1 MKPIKT
7 CLLFF
12 VCVAIAAIPFSG
24 FAQANQDLTREIFK
38 ELIEINTT
46 HSSGNT
52 TEAAEAMARRLK
64 AAGFTD
70 KDIFIGGSHPK
81 KGNLVV
87 TLKGSGKRKPILL
100 MAHIDVV
107 EALREDW
114 SFDPFK
120 FQEIDGFYY
129 ARGSSDDKAMAA
141 IFVANLI
148 RYKKEGFV
156 PERDIIVALTADEEG
171 GDHNGIK
178 WLLDNHRDLVN
189 ADFALNEGGGGQQKD
204 GKKIL
209 NGVQLSEKVF
219 QSFQLEVK
227 NPGGHSSLPRKDNA
241 IYHLTAAINKLANFD
256 FPINLNDGTRAFF
269 ERSAKI
275 ETGQL
280 AADMKGVI
288 LSPPDADAVK
298 RLSEIPY
305 YNALLRTTCVA
316 TMLSGGHAQ
325 NALPQTATA
334 VVNCRI
340 LPGEDPEKIKQTLI
354 EVFNDSEVKVTAM
367 NAASASPPSPLST
380 EVMGPIEKVTAK
392 MWPGVAVIPVMSTGA
407 TDGAHTRNAGIPTY
421 GVSGLFSEMD
431 DKRAH
436 GKDERINV
444 KAFYEG
450 QEFLYQLV
458 KELSQKTSV
467 KRNY

>member
-1 MKPIKT
+1 MKSVKT
-7 CLLFF
+7 LLLFF
-12 VCVAIAAIPFSG
+12 ACSAISFFSG
-24 FAQANQDLTREIFK
+24 AQADQALTREIFK

-70 KDIFIGGSHPK
+70 KDIFIGGAHPK
-81 KGNLVV
+81 KGNLVA

-107 EALREDW
+107 EAHRDDW

-171 GDHNGIK
+171 GEHNGIK
-178 WLLDNHRDLVN
+178 WLLDNHRDLMN
-189 ADFALNEGGGGQQKD
+189 AEFALNEGGGGQQKD
-204 GKKIL
+204 GRKIL

-241 IYHLTAAINKLANFD
+241 IYRLASAIDKLAHFD

-280 AADMKGVI
+280 AADMKGII
-288 LSPPDADAVK
+288 LSPPDAGAVK
-298 RLSEIPY
+298 RLSETPY

-316 TMLSGGHAQ
+316 TMLNGGHAQ

-354 EVFNDSEVKVTAM
+354 EVFNDNEVKVTAM
-367 NAASASPPSPLST
+367 NTASASPPSPLST
-380 EVMGPIEKVTAK
+380 EVMGPIEKVTHT
-392 MWPGVAVIPVMSTGA
+392 MWPGVPVIPVMSTGA
-407 TDGAHTRNAGIPTY
+407 TDGAHTRNGGIPTY

-458 KELSQKTSV
+458 KAYSQKTSV